1 MKIALGTAQ
10 WGLNYGISNSSGIPS
25 DKELIKIF
33 NLAYQSNILHFDT
46 ASVYGNAEK
55 RLGDLANNK
64 SKIIT
69 KISHNTKRYSLENQ
83 VQNSLK
89 NLKRE
94 KIYGCLFHDS
104 DELINNMDLWNNLLR
119 FKESSVFEKIGFSVY
134 EPKTLVKL
142 IDSGLI
148 PDIIQLPYSILDKK
162 FEPYFPLLKQKGIEI
177 HSRSI
182 YLQGLYFKN
191 TNKLPIK
198 LKNLKPVLDYINK
211 ICEEEDISIS
221 SLCFNFI
228 KSNKNIDFAV
238 IGVENHFQLLDI
250 INFKKKNHYY
260 KKIKNLNNA
269 FYFDKNLL
277 NPSNW

>member
-33 NLAYQSNILHFDT
+33 NLAHQSNILHFDT

-142 IDSGLI
+142 IDCGLI

-191 TNKLPIK
+191 TNKLPTK
-198 LKNLKPVLDYINK
+198 LKKLKPVLDYINK
-211 ICEEEDISIS
+211 KCEEEDISIS

-250 INFKKKNHYY
+250 INFKKKNHYN

-269 FYFDKNLL
+269 FHFDKNLL